1 MKCTKICEKVVWGSE
16 KVGFEMNVSPELILL
31 ANSVLVI

>member
-1 MKCTKICEKVVWGSE
+1 MKRTKICEKVWGTE

-31 ANSVLVI
+31 ANSILVI